1 MRIEYEGTIEVQPPF
16 QHVGY
21 VSAATTN
28 KLLGLGTQASA
39 SLALLLVVSLVVSL
53 IARRRLSPVR
63 VEATV
68 VAVIILGLLAIVLP
82 TFTRASGG

>member
-28 KLLGLGTQASA
+28 RLLGLGTLASA
-39 SLALLLVVSLVVSL
+39 SLALLLVVSLVASL

-63 VEATV
+63 LEATV
-68 VAVIILGLLAIVLP
+68 VAVVILGLLVALLP